1 VRIITNKQ
9 RLEQA
14 KMMRDDWIKAEAQ
27 VMAGQSYSI
36 DGKTVTKANLSEIRN
51 SVKFWE
57 NKVSMLNR
65 KLKGKGSIR
74 IKNVVPMD

>member
-1 VRIITNKQ
+1 
-9 RLEQA
+9 
-14 KMMRDDWIKAEAQ
+14 MRDDWIKAEAQ